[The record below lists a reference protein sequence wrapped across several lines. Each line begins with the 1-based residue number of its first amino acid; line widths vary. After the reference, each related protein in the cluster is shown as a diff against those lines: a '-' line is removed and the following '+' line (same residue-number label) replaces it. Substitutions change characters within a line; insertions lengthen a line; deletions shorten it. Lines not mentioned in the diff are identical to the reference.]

1 MPQTTSDPKITVQPV
16 ILASGSGTRL
26 WPLSRKHYAKQYLS
40 LDGTK
45 TMLQST
51 VARIEALSFASP
63 YIICNEETRFLAA
76 EQMRQIGQE
85 QASILLEPAGRNT
98 ASAIALAA
106 LQAISKDEDPV
117 MLVMP
122 ADHKISD
129 TSAFAKA
136 VQAALPLACSNQLVT
151 FGIIPSDLSTA
162 SLSAAYGIH
171 LTSDVQVNL
180 GVSASMRVDD
190 GVRSDNQS
198 VFITLGRSFT
208 RRP

>member
-1 MPQTTSDPKITVQPV
+1 MPQTTSDPKTTVQPV
-16 ILASGSGTRL
+16 ILAGGSGTRL

-45 TMLQST
+45 TMLQAT
-51 VARIEALSFASP
+51 VARIEALSFAAP

-98 ASAIALAA
+98 APAIALAA
-106 LQAISKDEDPV
+106 LEAISKDEDPV

-129 TSAFAKA
+129 TLAFAEA
-136 VQAALPLACSNQLVT
+136 VQAALPLACANQLVT
-151 FGIIPSDLSTA
+151 FGIIPSQPETGYGYIRAGKAILNSDALLVDAFVEKPDIATA
-162 SLSAAYGIH
+162 ESYLSAG
-171 LTSDVQVNL
+171 
-180 GVSASMRVDD
+180 G
-190 GVRSDNQS
+190 
-198 VFITLGRSFT
+198 
-208 RRP
+208 